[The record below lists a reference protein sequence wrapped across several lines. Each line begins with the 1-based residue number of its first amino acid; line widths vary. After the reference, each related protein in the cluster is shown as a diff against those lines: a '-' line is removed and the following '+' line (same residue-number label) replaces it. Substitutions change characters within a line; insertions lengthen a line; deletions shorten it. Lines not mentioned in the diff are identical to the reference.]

1 MPDGSKWDVPIM
13 VIAWNRAK
21 NYADEFDNDVER
33 SLREDTE
40 PLFEES
46 PFDVYDWVGN
56 QMDWEDVEYHIV
68 KAVDAPPIDLS
79 KGWYTANEK
88 QIV

>member
-13 VIAWNRAK
+13 VIAQNRAK

-40 PLFEES
+40 LLFEES
-46 PFDVYDWVGN
+46 PYEVHDWVGN
-56 QMDWEDVEYHIV
+56 QMDWEDVEHHIV
-68 KAVDAPPIDLS
+68 KAVDAPPVNLRD
-79 KGWYTANEK
+79 GWYNGEK
-88 QIV
+88 KIV